1 MNRFG
6 GTTTIARSIE
16 DVFAFLADGENDKK
30 FSTRIIEI
38 NNTTPGQHGV
48 GTVYVSKAKD
58 LGLTLQHK
66 FEITAF
72 ESPTLIR
79 WKEIPSGPAWV
90 AEGGYDLKAVGA
102 ETELTFFN
110 EVAGR
115 GPGKLLAR
123 LAARGGAKS
132 ADAFLA
138 SLKAAIEAS

>member
-1 MNRFG
+1 
-6 GTTTIARSIE
+6 
-16 DVFAFLADGENDKK
+16 VFAFLSDGENDKK

-58 LGLTLQHK
+58 LGLTLTHK

-72 ESPTLIR
+72 EPTTLIR